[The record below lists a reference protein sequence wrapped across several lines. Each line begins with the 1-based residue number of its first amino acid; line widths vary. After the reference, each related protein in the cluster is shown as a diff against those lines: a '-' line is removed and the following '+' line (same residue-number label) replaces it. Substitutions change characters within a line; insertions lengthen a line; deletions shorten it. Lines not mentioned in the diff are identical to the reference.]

1 VNATKRTEAPH
12 PDIFLFPDKRNT
24 ERHLI
29 TPVHRASQCDKSAVH
44 RSACRHVSRRGAPS
58 PSPDRIWTR
67 VQEGRNL
74 CPLPPPPFLYVA
86 STDMH
91 ARFYSKGL
99 IIPSMC
105 STLTLLSS
113 CEGPGDGFERG
124 YPAVVFLSRVCAY
137 YAYRTRAIFFARATW
152 AAAWDRHRETEELV

>member
-1 VNATKRTEAPH
+1 MNATKRTEAPR

-29 TPVHRASQCDKSAVH
+29 TPVHRALQCDKSAVH
-44 RSACRHVSRRGAPS
+44 RSTCRHVSRRGAPS
-58 PSPDRIWTR
+58 PSPGRIWTR

-74 CPLPPPPFLYVA
+74 CPPFHPFFYVA
-86 STDMH
+86 SMH
-91 ARFYSKGL
+91 ARSYSKGL

-105 STLTLLSS
+105 SALTLLSS

-124 YPAVVFLSRVCAY
+124 GGYPAVVFLRRVCAY
-137 YAYRTRAIFFARATW
+137 YAYRTRAIFDFCPCDMGSMGQT
-152 AAAWDRHRETEELV
+152 DRGLV